1 MSATVESRR
10 SSISTTGYLDGLG
23 RRSIRFDREL
33 GATLECLHVRPELR
47 AYEDALLSQACAISE
62 IGEAQVVRIR
72 SLERE
77 HGRLVVISEL
87 PQGDRLSDVFDSRS
101 AGAASTVEATFG
113 FLLQV
118 LPTLATLQRASVVH
132 GAIAPGRVMVDGNG
146 RVVLADA
153 IFGTA
158 LPRLNLSSQRL
169 WHELHIAFAPG
180 QGLPGAGA
188 DVAQAALCAI
198 AVALGRQLE
207 SEDPHQAL
215 PAMIEHV
222 AELAHARRGDRLSK
236 DVRMLFRSLLPVQGG
251 GSNATAP
258 EALNRVR
265 EIAKRDLDE
274 AACAAAFVQFV
285 RSEAMATVI
294 ATFDAARTEL
304 ESTESVSA
312 IEHSADPIAE
322 PVSIPPVA
330 PIAEPTTEY
339 TPTRSLFGLGPSGE
353 AAEVVNYRSFMER
366 ARALIEKAPFSWKVA
381 AAALLVVGLGAF
393 GAKTFMQGDGGTVN
407 ASASPVATTEAPRP
421 APVDGVSGS
430 SGTATTGSLSVITQP
445 AGARVLVDG
454 VRAGQTPLRLDS
466 VSPGRH
472 IVTTI
477 LAGVSTKRT
486 VKVETGKTTVVDI
499 AGETAERTGW
509 VTIKSPVRLDV
520 MEGGRRLGTS
530 DQRRIQVAPG
540 NHSLTLSNRNVA
552 YSSSH
557 TVQVAAGQEAV
568 LTVAPTGRVNLNAQ
582 PWAEVWIDGN
592 RAGETPLA
600 NLQVPLGSREFVF
613 RHPQHGERKLTATV
627 STNPI
632 ALTVDFTKSSQRP

>member
-62 IGEAQVVRIR
+62 IGEARVVRIR

-87 PQGDRLSDVFDSRS
+87 PRGDRLSDVFDSRS

-118 LPTLATLQRASVVH
+118 LPTLATLHRASVVH
-132 GAIAPGRVMVDGNG
+132 GAIAPGRVMVEGNG

-169 WHELHIAFAPG
+169 WHELQIAFAPG
-180 QGLPGAGA
+180 QGLPSPGA
-188 DVAQAALCAI
+188 DVAQSALCAI
-198 AVALGRQLE
+198 AVVLGRQLE
-207 SEDPHQAL
+207 SDDPQQAL

-222 AELAHARRGDRLSK
+222 ADLAHARGGDRLSK
-236 DVRMLFRSLLPVQGG
+236 DVRMLFRSLLPVQGN
-251 GSNATAP
+251 GSSATAS
-258 EALNRVR
+258 EALDRVR
-265 EIAKRDLDE
+265 EIAKRDLNED
-274 AACAAAFVQFV
+274 ACAAAFVKFV
-285 RSEAMATVI
+285 RCEATATVI
-294 ATFDAARTEL
+294 ATFDAAKTEL
-304 ESTESVSA
+304 DTTESVSPN
-312 IEHSADPIAE
+312 EHAADPIASPISIQPVVPATE
-322 PVSIPPVA
+322 PA
-330 PIAEPTTEY
+330 TDY
-339 TPTRSLFGLGPSGE
+339 TPTRSMFGLGPSGE
-353 AAEVVNYRSFMER
+353 PLEAVSPTSLMER
-366 ARALIEKAPFSWKVA
+366 GRALIERTPFSWKVA
-381 AAALLVVGLGAF
+381 AAAALVVALCGFA
-393 GAKTFMQGDGGTVN
+393 AKTFMQGDSGTVN
-407 ASASPVATTEAPRP
+407 ASASPASAVEAPGP
-421 APVDGVSGS
+421 AAVHGASGS
-430 SGTATTGSLSVITQP
+430 SGTATTGSLNVITQP
-445 AGARVLVDG
+445 AGARVLVDD
-454 VRAGQTPLRLDS
+454 VKAGQTPLRLDS

-472 IVTTI
+472 TVTTI

-486 VKVETGKTTVVDI
+486 VKVEAGKTAVVDI
-499 AGETAERTGW
+499 AGESTERTGW

-520 MEGGRRLGTS
+520 SEAGRKLGTS

-540 NHSLTLSNRNVA
+540 SHSLTLSNRSVA

-568 LTVAPTGRVNLNAQ
+568 LTIAPTGRVNLNAQ

-600 NLQVPLGSREFVF
+600 NLQVPLGSRQFVF
-613 RHPQHGERKLTATV
+613 KHPQHGERKLTATV

>member
-62 IGEAQVVRIR
+62 IGEARVVRIR

-118 LPTLATLQRASVVH
+118 LPTLATLHRASVVH
-132 GAIAPGRVMVDGNG
+132 GAIAPGRVMVEGNG

-180 QGLPGAGA
+180 QGLPSPGA

-198 AVALGRQLE
+198 AVVLGRQLE
-207 SEDPHQAL
+207 SDDPQEVL

-222 AELAHARRGDRLSK
+222 ADLAHARGGDRLSK
-236 DVRMLFRSLLPVQGG
+236 DVRMLFRSLLPVHGNA
-251 GSNATAP
+251 SSATAA
-258 EALNRVR
+258 EALDRVR
-265 EIAKRDLDE
+265 EIAKRDLNED
-274 AACAAAFVQFV
+274 ACAAAFVQFV
-285 RSEAMATVI
+285 RCEAMATVI
-294 ATFDAARTEL
+294 ATFDAAKTGLETTEG
-304 ESTESVSA
+304 VSPN
-312 IEHSADPIAE
+312 EHTAD
-322 PVSIPPVA
+322 PVSIQPVVPA
-330 PIAEPTTEY
+330 TEPATDY
-339 TPTRSLFGLGPSGE
+339 TPTRSMFGLGPTGE
-353 AAEVVNYRSFMER
+353 PVEALSSSSIIER
-366 ARALIEKAPFSWKVA
+366 GRALIERTPFSWKVA
-381 AAALLVVGLGAF
+381 AAAALVIALCGFA
-393 GAKTFMQGDGGTVN
+393 AKSFMQGDSGTVN
-407 ASASPVATTEAPRP
+407 ASAPPASAVEAPGP
-421 APVDGVSGS
+421 AAVDGASGS
-430 SGTATTGSLSVITQP
+430 SGTATAGSLNVITQP

-454 VRAGQTPLRLDS
+454 VKAGQTPLRLDS

-472 IVTTI
+472 TVTTI

-486 VKVETGKTTVVDI
+486 VKVEAGKTAVVDI
-499 AGETAERTGW
+499 AGASAERTGW

-520 MEGGRRLGTS
+520 TEAGRKLGTS

-540 NHSLTLSNRNVA
+540 SHSLTLSNRTVA

-557 TVQVAAGQEAV
+557 TVEVAAGQEAV

-600 NLQVPLGSREFVF
+600 NLQVPLGSRAFVF
-613 RHPQHGERKLTATV
+613 KHPQHGERKLTATV